1 MKQSL
6 AIELKRISCIALA
19 ALLFAAAFVCGCG
32 RRSDTPSDVPE
43 QQTSAPTAEPEAVSG
58 GELRL
63 AMPVNA
69 PYDDPL
75 AVTTEEMLSLF
86 SLVFDSLLTVNSAG
100 EIEPCLCESWTGG
113 NGTWMLRLRRGV
125 NWHDGSGTL
134 TAQDV
139 VSTYRALVNMEDSY
153 YKPCLEH
160 IINMF
165 AVDELSVSVQF
176 DVKGIAA
183 LYSLTFP
190 IRRNKVLVGTGAYK
204 LERMDD
210 SFVSLTVN
218 EDWWNKLPNITRVVF
233 YERDSNS
240 TALASFEAGQLNMV
254 PTEILT
260 AGKYSDPGTTAVQDV
275 MTQGME
281 ALLFNYSNRVLND
294 PSIRLAIAHGINRS
308 RIITNV
314 YSNKARASDVP
325 IPPDSWLYD
334 SRCAV
339 LNYDPDTS
347 AALIEQAGFT
357 VVSET
362 EDGLRYSRSGLSLYL
377 RLLTSATT
385 ENTVRSDA
393 AQLISSQL
401 SRLGFK
407 VEVITKP
414 HTLGDPESE
423 FLTALAEGEWDLAL
437 VGFNLGRSPELSC
450 YLDPDGSNNFGGV
463 NDTEL
468 SHKAQLMTF
477 ASTEEELRDI
487 AYEFQAEFVEKL
499 PFMPLYF
506 RLNSIILSA
515 RIHGAE
521 SAREPDIFADI
532 KDWYISAE

>member
-1 MKQSL
+1 MKKSFRTAVKRNICLIAAVLLAASL
-6 AIELKRISCIALA
+6 ASGCSHGENVRPEPSGLQTAGPSQTA
-19 ALLFAAAFVCGCG
+19 AV
-32 RRSDTPSDVPE
+32 E
-43 QQTSAPTAEPEAVSG
+43 NG

-86 SLVFDSLLTVNSAG
+86 SLVFDSLLTVNNAG

-125 NWHDGSGTL
+125 TWHDGSGTL

-139 VSTYRALVNMEDSY
+139 VSTYRALAAMEDSY
-153 YKPCLEH
+153 YKPCLAH
-160 IINMF
+160 ITNMF
-165 AVDELSVSVQF
+165 AVDELSISVQF
-176 DVKGIAA
+176 DIKGLAA

-190 IRRNKVLVGTGAYK
+190 IRRSKVLVGTGAYK
-204 LERMDD
+204 LDRMDD
-210 SFVSLTVN
+210 TTVSLVVN
-218 EDWWNKLPNITRVVF
+218 EDWWNRRPYIDRVVF

-240 TALASFEAGQLNMV
+240 TALASYEAGQLNMV
-254 PTEILT
+254 PTEIVT
-260 AGKYSDPGTTAVQDV
+260 SGKYLDPGVTDV
-275 MTQGME
+275 HDIMTQGME
-281 ALLFNYSNRVLND
+281 ALLFNFNNKALSD
-294 PSIRLAIAHGINRS
+294 PGIRLAVAHGINRS

-339 LNYDPDTS
+339 LNYDPDT
-347 AALIEQAGFT
+347 AASLIEQAGFT

-362 EDGLRYSRSGLSLYL
+362 EDGLRYSRAGASLHL

-393 AQLISSQL
+393 AQMIASQL

-407 VEVITKP
+407 IDVITKP
-414 HTLGDPESE
+414 HALGDPESE
-423 FLTALAEGEWDLAL
+423 FIKALAEGDWDLAL
-437 VGFNLGRSPELSC
+437 VGFNMGRSPELSS
-450 YLDPDGSNNFGGV
+450 YLDPDGANNYGGI
-463 NDTEL
+463 NMPEL
-468 SHKAQLMTF
+468 SRYAQLMTY
-477 ASTEEELRDI
+477 AATEEDLRAA
-487 AYEFQAEFVEKL
+487 AYDLQAEFVSSL

-506 RLNSIILSA
+506 RLNSIIISA

-521 SAREPDIFADI
+521 TAREPDIFSNV
-532 KDWYISAE
+532 KDWYMVAE